1 MGRLE
6 RIVES
11 FPAPRGTFPGIE
23 ALPDPAILIVGVAP
37 VISSVQTGSVTLED
51 FPLTPSLEASFSL
64 SPTIDPT
71 RTLLSSVGYGGFG
84 VVIESGGDNTD
95 ETMCTCVID
104 GGGTDVTFLRHD
116 DDGRLVAHATVMEF
130 SSGVKTQ
137 PVSID
142 IALADTSDVAT
153 ITAVD
158 VNKTIIVPNGV
169 NVEFNFQDFEDFSVW
184 WVLTNSTTVTASR
197 NTGVSAES
205 SGSPITATAT
215 VLEFL

>member
-11 FPAPRGTFPGIE
+11 FPAPRGTSPGIE

-37 VISSVQTGSVTLED
+37 VISSVQTGSATLED
-51 FPLTPSLEASFSL
+51 FPVTPSLAASFPL
-64 SPTIDPT
+64 SPTVDPT
-71 RTLLSSVGYGGFG
+71 QTLLSSVGYGGFG

-104 GGGTDVTFLRHD
+104 GGGTDVLFTRFD
-116 DDGRLVAHATVMEF
+116 DDGRLVGHATVMEF
-130 SSGVKTQ
+130 SSGVITQ
-137 PVSID
+137 PVSIP
-142 IALADTSDVAT
+142 IAFGVTSDVAT

-158 VNKTIIVPNGV
+158 VDKTIIVPNGV
-169 NVEFNFQDFEDFSVW
+169 GVEFNSQDFEDFSVW
-184 WVLTNSTTVTASR
+184 WVLTNSTTVTATR
-197 NTGVSAES
+197 NTG
-205 SGSPITATAT
+205 GSPVTATAT